1 MQFRVGDQPRI
12 AAGELSVSFRRW
24 RSPQARVGG
33 RYRVGDGAVEVDEL
47 RRIAPSQISSADARA
62 AGYANAEEALAA
74 IARQQRRGADPDAP
88 LYRVAFH
95 YVGAH
100 IDPRKQLAAD
110 DALGEAELEDL
121 RKRLA
126 RMDDRSPRGA
136 WTRQTLEAIAAQP
149 GRRAGDLAAAC
160 GCETARY
167 KADVRK
173 LKALGLTISL
183 EVGYQLSPRGE
194 VVLAAL
200 GALAVSG
207 EQEESR

>member
-1 MQFRVGDQPRI
+1 MQFRVRDQQRI
-12 AAGELSVSFRRW
+12 AAGELSLSFRRW

-33 RYRVGDGAVEVDEL
+33 RYRVGDGAVEVDDI
-47 RRIAPSQISSADARA
+47 RRIAPSQISSADAQA
-62 AGYANAEEALAA
+62 AGYATPAEALAA
-74 IARQQRRGADPDAP
+74 VERQQRRGADPDAP

-95 YVGAH
+95 YAGPH

-110 DALGEAELEDL
+110 DALSEADL
-121 RKRLA
+121 RDLLARLA
-126 RMDDRSPRGA
+126 RMDDRSPRGP
-136 WTRQTLEAIAAQP
+136 WTRQTLKAIVAQP

-183 EVGYQLSPRGE
+183 EIGYHLSPRGE
-194 VVLAAL
+194 AALAGLAATD
-200 GALAVSG
+200 
-207 EQEESR
+207 EQG

>member
-1 MQFRVGDQPRI
+1 MQFRVRDQPRI
-12 AAGELSVSFRRW
+12 AAGDVSVSFRRW

-62 AGYANAEEALAA
+62 AGYANADEALAA
-74 IARQQRRGADPDAP
+74 VARQQRRGADPDAP

-100 IDPRKQLAAD
+100 VDPRKQLAAD
-110 DALGEAELEDL
+110 DALGEAALEDI

-126 RMDDRSPRGA
+126 RMDERSPRGA

-200 GALAVSG
+200 AASG

>member
-1 MQFRVGDQPRI
+1 MQFRVRDQPRI

-33 RYRVGDGAVEVDEL
+33 RYRVGDGAVEVDEV
-47 RRIAPSQISSADARA
+47 RRVAPSQISVADARA
-62 AGYANAEEALAA
+62 AGYASAEEVLAA
-74 IARQQRRGADPDAP
+74 IARQRRRGADPDAP

-100 IDPRKQLAAD
+100 VDPRKQLAAE
-110 DALGEAELEDL
+110 DALSEAELDDL
-121 RKRLA
+121 LTRLA
-126 RMDDRSPRGA
+126 RMDDRSARGA
-136 WTRQTLEAIAAQP
+136 WTRQTLGAIAAQP

-160 GCETARY
+160 GCETAHY

-183 EVGYQLSPRGE
+183 EVGYRLSPRGE
-194 VVLAAL
+194 VALAAL
-200 GALAVSG
+200 GASG
-207 EQEESR
+207 EQEGSE

>member
-1 MQFRVGDQPRI
+1 MQFRVRDQPRI

-33 RYRVGDGAVEVDEL
+33 RYRVGDGAVEVDEV
-47 RRIAPSQISSADARA
+47 RRVAPSQISSADAQA
-62 AGYANAEEALAA
+62 AGYANAEEVLAS
-74 IARQQRRGADPDAP
+74 IERQRRRGASPDAP

-100 IDPRKQLAAD
+100 VDPRKQLAAE
-110 DALGEAELEDL
+110 DALSEAELDDL
-121 RKRLA
+121 LTRLA
-126 RMDDRSPRGA
+126 RMDDRSARGA
-136 WTRQTLEAIAAQP
+136 WTRQTLGAIAAQP

-194 VVLAAL
+194 VALAAL
-200 GALAVSG
+200 GRMG
-207 EQEESR
+207 EQEGRE